1 MTPPVRVIWPPDWR
15 RINEVPS
22 LVARLYEVV
31 DALEDIF
38 PGRHF
43 TPDGHLVGSLGESF
57 AAYVFG
63 VTLSKASTA
72 GYDALLGDR
81 TIEVKATQRS
91 SVAISAD
98 DQCPDVLV
106 VFRFDRHTRPELVYN
121 GPARRAW
128 DLAGRPQRNG
138 QRQLNLNRLR
148 KLDLEVEAR
157 ERLPE
162 QRSLAD
168 IEWPDR

>member
-1 MTPPVRVIWPPDWR
+1 VENRIEPDWR
-15 RINEVPS
+15 RIDEVPR

-43 TPDGHLVGSLGESF
+43 TPDGHLVGSLGESL

-63 VTLSKASTA
+63 VTLNKASTT
-72 GYDALLGDR
+72 GHDALLGDR

-98 DQCPDVLV
+98 DRCPDLLV
-106 VFRFDRHTRPELVYN
+106 VFRFDRHQRPELVYN

-128 DLAGRPQRNG
+128 ELAGRPQRNG

-148 KLDLEVEAR
+148 KLNLEVEAG

-162 QRSLAD
+162 TRSLAD
-168 IEWPDR
+168 IEWPDG